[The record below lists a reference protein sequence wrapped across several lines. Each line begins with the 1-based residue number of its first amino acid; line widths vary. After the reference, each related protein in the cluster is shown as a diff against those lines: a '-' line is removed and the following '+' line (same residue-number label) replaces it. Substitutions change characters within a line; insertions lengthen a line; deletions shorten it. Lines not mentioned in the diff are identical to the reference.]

1 MEKNNTPIGGIIYS
15 TDDEGN
21 ETAQN
26 ITADLFYGL
35 LEKVAKEAV
44 ISEQNRIILTAIL
57 REIIKD
63 KKLLDDL
70 TSSYEGEEE
79 ALTVIEHLTTI
90 FSYLNEVN
98 KSPSPEQLERI
109 LSTYPKI
116 NTFLE
121 TLTPSKIKRLL
132 PSIKMTPQEEAALKY
147 TKEENAARRNGSP
160 KEAQAAKKARID
172 RVKAFLSTLAL
183 YDLIKLLP
191 RKTNRTRDAV
201 ENITKL
207 PERMAIITVEGWEHA
222 LDFIPKGSAYLKNTL
237 PNESLKFSDGK
248 LYFNGNPATEAR
260 LKDMF
265 TDENIEKID
274 LPLLSTFY
282 SIILNEFNNNITHG
296 AKLSP
301 IIEIYVPDF
310 AEAIGKGRNVN
321 ANDIQSIIDKAT
333 MFQTVVGIKKTERG
347 EDILPVLTFEG
358 YYSETNTFKVSSPYI
373 INIILSAYK
382 AAVRRNK
389 KGEALR
395 KKDETPQLTAWN
407 SFLIKSSIATEKNKA
422 AVANVETIIR
432 LIEQAGSPNTR
443 KGEKTKTANISVG
456 ELINRNPLLKKQ
468 LETADSSNKKNIVL
482 SRNFKKTFELLHTQT
497 YLFEIY
503 KEVKIGYK
511 LKGDPGAAIVY
522 QEKPPTSKTMNK
534 TIYLFTHKGKK

>member
-1 MEKNNTPIGGIIYS
+1 MAKSDPTKKITIIPNKENSTSEK
-15 TDDEGN
+15 E
-21 ETAQN
+21 
-26 ITADLFYGL
+26 L
-35 LEKVAKEAV
+35 KEAIQD
-44 ISEQNRIILTAIL
+44 ISTSIDKIFEAIGYNREAEEDLAEL
-57 REIIKD
+57 RPY
-63 KKLLDDL
+63 KL
-70 TSSYEGEEE
+70 
-79 ALTVIEHLTTI
+79 
-90 FSYLNEVN
+90 
-98 KSPSPEQLERI
+98 KQ
-109 LSTYPKI
+109 
-116 NTFLE
+116 
-121 TLTPSKIKRLL
+121 LL
-132 PSIKMTPQEEAALKY
+132 PSHKLTPQEEAALNY
-147 TKEENAARRNGSP
+147 TDEENAARRNGSP
-160 KEAQAAKKARID
+160 KEAQAAEKARRD
-172 RVKAFLSTLAL
+172 RAKAFLATLTLSEIAQ
-183 YDLIKLLP
+183 LLQK
-191 RKTNRTRDAV
+191 RSNRTRNAV
-201 ENITKL
+201 ENIIEMPDRL
-207 PERMAIITVEGWEHA
+207 AIITVEGLEHA

-282 SIILNEFNNNITHG
+282 SIILNEFNNNIAHG

-382 AAVRRNK
+382 AAVRRDK
-389 KGEALR
+389 KGKALR
-395 KKDETPQLTAWN
+395 KKDKTPQLEAWN

-443 KGEKTKTANISVG
+443 KGEKERTANISVE
-456 ELINRNPLLKKQ
+456 ELIKRNPLLKKQ
-468 LETADSSNKKNIVL
+468 LENADSSNKKNIVL

-511 LKGDPGAAIVY
+511 PKGDPGAVPIY